1 MIMIQMETGM
11 IWMMTLGNKIKMKKL
26 MKLIKEF
33 IFGRRAAAVCQI
45 KTGYRTVQPKIHS
58 QDFYEWCKEF
68 KVSMLHDRKINHLN

>member
-1 MIMIQMETGM
+1 MMVIQMETGM
-11 IWMMTLGNKIKMKKL
+11 IWMMTLGKNIKMKKL

-45 KTGYRTVQPKIHS
+45 KTGYHTVQPNIHS

-68 KVSMLHDRKINHLN
+68 RVGILSDRKPINY